1 MKSHTPFIIRMI
13 STIFC
18 IKTSRIGIMI
28 SFILMSFNALA
39 KIHGPFIQ
47 LGQDAAK
54 ESIVCWLS
62 TEDHSFELKVNGKWE
77 IQKSKHQPF
86 GTSKYTASRVFL
98 TQLPAG
104 STYGFR
110 VGKTNYSSKTMPAKT
125 ENLTFA
131 VGGDMMSTPERLAQ
145 TTRQLAKRNPDFSVF
160 GSDLAYANGKS
171 VERWPVF
178 LDVMAKE
185 ALDDKGRL
193 IPAIVCIGNHEVKG
207 GYHKSPKEAPF
218 FYSLFEL
225 PEGKSNYVQTVAG
238 FAAFV
243 MLDSNHTQKIKDQA
257 LWLEETLK
265 NHKNFPY
272 SFPVYHFPAYGLV
285 KGGLKNQN
293 SIDAREH
300 WVPLFEKYN
309 VRLAF
314 ENDHHIYKRSKP
326 IRNGKVNK
334 ASGITYV
341 GDGAYGVTTRK
352 LPKNWQDLWYVESAK
367 SARHLILVTAS
378 HTGANVEAIDENGN
392 TIDKSFIKQLAQSS
406 PGILKK

>member
-1 MKSHTPFIIRMI
+1 MKYKNSLKRDTWHACHMKI
-13 STIFC
+13 
-18 IKTSRIGIMI
+18 SRISIMI
-28 SFILMSFNALA
+28 TFMLLSSITLA
-39 KIHGPFIQ
+39 EIHGPFIQ
-47 LGQDAAK
+47 IGGDAAK

-62 TEDHSFELKVNGKWE
+62 TKNQNFSLKVNGKWKTQ
-77 IQKSKHQPF
+77 ISKQQPF
-86 GTSKYTASRVFL
+86 GTSKYTANRIVL
-98 TQLPAG
+98 TGLTSG
-104 STYGFR
+104 SSYEFR
-110 VGKTNYSSKTMPAKT
+110 ISNTNYTSKTMPEKT
-125 ENLTFA
+125 KKLTFA

-160 GSDLAYANGKS
+160 GGDLAYANGTS

-207 GYHKSPKEAPF
+207 GYHKTPKEAPF

-243 MLDSNHTQKIKDQA
+243 MLDSNHTQKIKDQSP
-257 LWLEETLK
+257 WLENTLK
-265 NHKNFPY
+265 MHKHFPHL
-272 SFPVYHFPAYGLV
+272 FPVYHFPAYGLV

-293 SIDAREH
+293 SKDAREH

-326 IRNGKVNK
+326 IRKSKVNE
-334 ASGITYV
+334 ASGVTYV

-367 SARHLILVTAS
+367 SVRHLILVTTS
-378 HTGANVEAIDENGN
+378 EKGAQVEAIDENGN
-392 TIDKSFIKQLAQSS
+392 TIDKSFIKRLAQ
-406 PGILKK
+406 